1 MNLLWT
7 YYAEYD
13 EDKLKREESGPILF
27 TIRSYRNINYKQL
40 DTIKINQQVD
50 KYFILLYFK

>member
-13 EDKLKREESGPILF
+13 EGKLKREESSPILF
-27 TIRSYRNINYKQL
+27 TIRSYRNINHKQC
-40 DTIKINQQVD
+40 DIIKINQQVG
-50 KYFILLYFK
+50 KYFILI

>member
-13 EDKLKREESGPILF
+13 ADKLKREESGPILF

-50 KYFILLYFK
+50 KYFILL